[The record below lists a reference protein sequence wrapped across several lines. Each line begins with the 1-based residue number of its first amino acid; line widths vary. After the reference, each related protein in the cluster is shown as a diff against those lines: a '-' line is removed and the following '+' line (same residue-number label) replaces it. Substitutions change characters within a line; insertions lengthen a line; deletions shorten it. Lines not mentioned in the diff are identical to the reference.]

1 MKAGRWE
8 SPDGLLKPKCM
19 GQKSLLS
26 FFENQDLGH
35 ILYFIDQT
43 DAV

>member
-19 GQKSLLS
+19 GQKSLLYS
-26 FFENQDLGH
+26 FKYQVLHAGITF
-35 ILYFIDQT
+35 
-43 DAV
+43 